1 MVRRWRGGS
10 TATFRCGIAETSRK
24 CRSVTNSPS
33 SVIADYPRE
42 LSLDLLQNDVRNDRV
57 VQKVV
62 EGLLGK
68 AQPLGSILRQDILS
82 AAGRLCSE
90 PICQYGVLIR
100 CEEIDCT
107 AKH

>member
-1 MVRRWRGGS
+1 MARGQYCNLPMRDRRDVSEVPLGDKLAIVGD
-10 TATFRCGIAETSRK
+10 CG
-24 CRSVTNSPS
+24 P
-33 SVIADYPRE
+33 PRE

-68 AQPLGSILRQDILS
+68 AQPLGSILRQDILC

-90 PICQYGVLIR
+90 PVCQYGVLIR

>member
-1 MVRRWRGGS
+1 MRDRREVSEVPLSDKLAIVGD
-10 TATFRCGIAETSRK
+10 CG
-24 CRSVTNSPS
+24 P
-33 SVIADYPRE
+33 PRE

-62 EGLLGK
+62 AGLLGK
-68 AQPLGSILRQDILS
+68 AQPLGSILQQNILS

-90 PICQYGVLIR
+90 PVCQYGVLIR
-100 CEEIDCT
+100 CEEINCT